1 MIYKSGW
8 TLAKELTITA
18 WYTLKFRIVINHN
31 IDFHM
36 YMKQQ
41 ISSPLILLSLC
52 HNIKQINTQHL
63 SSLIF
68 EQFECE

>member
-1 MIYKSGW
+1 MDFGEGINDHGVVHTQVSYSHKSQYRFPHVHE
-8 TLAKELTITA
+8 TTDIL
-18 WYTLKFRIVINHN
+18 
-31 IDFHM
+31 
-36 YMKQQ
+36 
-41 ISSPLILLSLC
+41 SSPLILLSLC